1 MAVAQDL
8 RLPIYTSV
16 ACRCLDTDHIISLM
30 NRVQWDIKEVMSQ
43 HSHYV
48 DVILQV
54 NPPFLFLSY
63 SIHPARLYSAKC
75 LHLLH
80 IAT

>member
-16 ACRCLDTDHIISLM
+16 ACRCLDTEHIISLM
-30 NRVQWDIKEVMSQ
+30 SRVQWDIKEVMSQ

-54 NPPFLFLSY
+54 TLNNITANLIFLTIEYL
-63 SIHPARLYSAKC
+63 IHR
-75 LHLLH
+75 H
-80 IAT
+80 

>member
-16 ACRCLDTDHIISLM
+16 ACRCLDTDHVIGLM

-43 HSHYV
+43 HSHYI
-48 DVILQV
+48 DVIIQV
-54 NPPFLFLSY
+54 FSSPLF
-63 SIHPARLYSAKC
+63 SILFYISIFQFSFEA
-75 LHLLH
+75 
-80 IAT
+80 

>member
-30 NRVQWDIKEVMSQ
+30 NRAQWDIKEVMSQ

-48 DVILQV
+48 DVIIQV
-54 NPPFLFLSY
+54 SLLFSLPSDTN
-63 SIHPARLYSAKC
+63 HPLR
-75 LHLLH
+75 
-80 IAT
+80 T